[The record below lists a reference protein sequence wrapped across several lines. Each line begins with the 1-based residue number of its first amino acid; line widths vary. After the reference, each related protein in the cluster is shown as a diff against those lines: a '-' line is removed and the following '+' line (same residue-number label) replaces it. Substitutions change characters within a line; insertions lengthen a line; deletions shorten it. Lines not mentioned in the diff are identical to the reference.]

1 MYKNPTLTE
10 LIVGLLSLIIF
21 IYRIIVIML
30 PMLKE
35 GIKEKISFALNVK
48 PKKHDFMNG
57 TKINKYIKRHMN
69 VTGG

>member
-35 GIKEKISFALNVK
+35 GIKEKNQ
-48 PKKHDFMNG
+48 G
-57 TKINKYIKRHMN
+57 KIFNSLTLL
-69 VTGG
+69 V